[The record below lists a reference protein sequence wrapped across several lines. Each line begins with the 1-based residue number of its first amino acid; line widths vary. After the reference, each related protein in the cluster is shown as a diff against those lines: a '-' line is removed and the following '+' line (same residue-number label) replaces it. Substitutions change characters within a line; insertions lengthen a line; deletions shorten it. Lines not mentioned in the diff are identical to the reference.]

1 MARRVKVKINRR
13 GIRELLNSDD
23 VGDMLEER
31 MRPALAQAKVNAPVA
46 SGAYRDGL
54 HLERDHTDRVVVRLA
69 GSTDHDLVVEA
80 DTGNLA
86 RALDAAR

>member
-1 MARRVKVKINRR
+1 MARTRVVMNPR

-23 VGDMLEER
+23 VADMLEQK
-31 MRPALAQAKVNAPVA
+31 MQPALAQAKANAPVK

-54 HLERDHTDRVVVRLA
+54 HLERDRTDRVVVRLA
-69 GSTDHDLVVEA
+69 GGTDHDLVVEA

-86 RALDAAR
+86 RALDAVR

>member
-1 MARRVKVKINRR
+1 MAGKIKLNSR
-13 GIRELLNSDD
+13 GIGEVLRSGGVRADLTSR
-23 VGDMLEER
+23 MER
-31 MRPALAQAKVNAPVA
+31 ALSAAKSNAPVA

-54 HLERDHTDRVVVRLA
+54 HLEQATTDRAVVRIV

-86 RALDAAR
+86 RALDQAR